1 LINFFFIFS
10 IGFTLADEPVLQ
22 AILNDNDVP
31 APLQIQNARVPLQ
44 IQNAR
49 VPLKIQNA
57 PVPLMIRNAPVPLMI
72 LNEPV
77 PPKNQHE
84 SNVMN
89 ESIDPPPSNQD
100 DYSLGWAS
108 TAFRTI
114 REPKKKSVLKKA
126 SNSSTQ
132 STMFKPAAVNPPEG
146 MTASKQNQEPSFF
159 SLVNSVQQLF
169 GGGTTSNTSQAV
181 PQEIYLSTGVGD
193 DEMTYLFSGDKNNEI
208 DDDLRTKAGEY
219 FPDLA
224 DILRDEHEKEY
235 IKNKKSDGDH
245 VQKLKPRTDFVESI
259 PDYTV
264 EKLRNRRRLNTNTEH
279 MREY

>member
-22 AILNDNDVP
+22 TILAP
-31 APLQIQNARVPLQ
+31 A
-44 IQNAR
+44 
-49 VPLKIQNA
+49 PLKIQNA
-57 PVPLMIRNAPVPLMI
+57 PVPLKILNAPVPLTILNVPVRSTI

-84 SNVMN
+84 SDVMN
-89 ESIDPPPSNQD
+89 ESIDPPPPNQD
-100 DYSLGWAS
+100 DDSLGWAS
-108 TAFRTI
+108 IAFPTI
-114 REPKKKSVLKKA
+114 KEPNKKSVLKKA

-132 STMFKPAAVNPPEG
+132 STMFKPAAAAAVNPPEG
-146 MTASKQNQEPSFF
+146 MTASKQKQEPSFF
-159 SLVNSVQQLF
+159 SLVASVQQLF
-169 GGGTTSNTSQAV
+169 GGGTTSNTSQVV
-181 PQEIYLSTGVGD
+181 PQEIYLGTGVGD
-193 DEMTYLFSGDKNNEI
+193 DEMTYLFSGNKNNEI
-208 DDDLRTKAGEY
+208 EDDLRTKAGEY
-219 FPDLA
+219 LPDLA

-235 IKNKKSDGDH
+235 VKNKKSDGDH

-264 EKLRNRRRLNTNTEH
+264 EEHDGKLRNRRRLNTSTEY